1 MMTNGNNKHHLL
13 KRVVEH
19 KEYVREHKLEIIN
32 IMFSTWLLL
41 SISTWMSDESIL
53 QC

>member
-1 MMTNGNNKHHLL
+1 MTNGNNKHHLL
-13 KRVVEH
+13 KPVVEH
-19 KEYVREHKLEIIN
+19 KESVHEHKLEIIN

-41 SISTWMSDESIL
+41 SISTWMSDEWIL